1 MSSSPEEVKSTARKA
16 WSAVPY
22 DALGALLLPAAVRL
36 VDGCAISA
44 GQEILDVAA
53 GHGNL
58 AITAAA
64 EGAAVTASDITPA
77 MVERGKARS
86 AEEGVEIEWLEAD
99 VEQLPFDDASFDCVA
114 SVFGAMFAPDPERV
128 ASELFRVVR
137 PGNTV
142 GMANWVP
149 NGFVARLFE
158 TRARFVPPP
167 DWMPSPTLWG
177 DPETVAKRFDGL
189 AGSLS
194 TERDVLRW
202 EFDSPAEM
210 ADWFSCNAGNE
221 VLARERLG
229 EEIYGELRESMLALI
244 EEFGGVPGQPVAI
257 DCEYLVVV
265 ARRRG

>member
-1 MSSSPEEVKSTARKA
+1 MSSTPEEVKSTARKA
-16 WSAVPY
+16 WSAVSY

-36 VDGCAISA
+36 VDACAISA

-86 AEEGVEIEWLEAD
+86 AEEGVEIDWVEAD
-99 VEQLPFDDASFDCVA
+99 VEQLPFEDASFDCVA
-114 SVFGAMFAPDPERV
+114 SVFGAMLAPQPERV
-128 ASELFRVVR
+128 AAELFRVVR

-149 NGFVARLFE
+149 DGFIARLLE
-158 TRARFVPPP
+158 AREQFLSRP
-167 DWMPSPTLWG
+167 DWMSSPTLWG
-177 DPETVAKRFDGL
+177 DPDVVAERFDGL
-189 AGSLS
+189 AGSLT
-194 TERDVLRW
+194 TERDSLRC
-202 EFDSPAEM
+202 EFDSPEEM
-210 ADWFSCNAGNE
+210 ADWFSRNAGNE
-221 VLARERLG
+221 ALARERLG
-229 EEIYGELRESMLALI
+229 EAVYGEMRESMLGLI
-244 EEFGGVPGQPVAI
+244 GEFGGVAGEPVAI